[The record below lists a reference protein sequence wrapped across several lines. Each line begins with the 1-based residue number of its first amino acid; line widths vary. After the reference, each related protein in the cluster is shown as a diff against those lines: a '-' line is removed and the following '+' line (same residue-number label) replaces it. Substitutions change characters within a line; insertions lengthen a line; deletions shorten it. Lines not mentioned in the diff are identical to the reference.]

1 VAKKTPRTLIALS
14 SSAIAAIY
22 LAGFVAT
29 RGADASLNAAASPAG
44 LAAAPAAAAGPP
56 LVPSP
61 AAGSVASVPTRGA
74 ASQPA
79 APATATPTSGYRD
92 GTYTGS
98 GDSRRGGFT
107 VAVTIQG
114 GRIADVK
121 ITDAWTQYPVSRVA
135 ALPGEIIARQ
145 APVVDRVTGATYS
158 AMAFQQAV
166 AQALAQASTGGA
178 PAVAAQASAPSAGAA
193 SAPSQTSPAP
203 AVVGPGRP
211 ARPYPGQLY
220 PRQRER
226 DGRGDRE
233 DGRGYRD

>member
-1 VAKKTPRTLIALS
+1 VAKKTPRALVALS

-29 RGADASLNAAASPAG
+29 RGADASLNATPSPAG
-44 LAAAPAAAAGPP
+44 LAAAPSGAAGPVI
-56 LVPSP
+56 VPTP
-61 AAGSVASVPTRGA
+61 TTGPVASAPVRGA
-74 ASQPA
+74 ASQPT

-114 GRIADVK
+114 GRIVDVK

-135 ALPGEIIARQ
+135 ALPGEVIARQ

-178 PAVAAQASAPSAGAA
+178 AAVAAPPDAPNAGASSAPA
-193 SAPSQTSPAP
+193 QTNPAP
-203 AVVGPGRP
+203 VIGGPGRP
-211 ARPYPGQLY
+211 VRPYPGQPY

-226 DGRGDRE
+226 DGRGYRE